1 MDKSKSNF
9 KKLAIII
16 EEILGDFNDDNYLI
30 NPYFRISKLTSE
42 ETRKYRFLI
51 GKYPR
56 ETAIIFGLISFPF
69 QLIVLASMS
78 IMSLLLFYQ
87 YLIFKPKNRNLDFIF
102 LSHAQ
107 KENIIN
113 KKSDQFFALMPEY
126 SKKLGNNVAIIY
138 TNHSRTRYLNKNKT
152 INQKSIGITRQIVP
166 KFLKPHE
173 HIYYIFLINKLSYQ
187 VIKKGF
193 ELYFSEPLKSA
204 LMFSSFVKF
213 YSRSTYNNYLL
224 GQRIEDYCL
233 KTLTKSVFMTFEGK
247 SYEQYVTSRLRT
259 SIPNLRIILYQHS
272 PIVFDQ
278 IGVVNFLRKNH
289 KKIIILTTGRIYKK
303 YFRKISKTPRYYVIG
318 SQKASKKI
326 NSKVSNQL
334 SILFAPEGTNQAT
347 QDFTELILKL
357 LNRYPRIKFTLRL
370 HPNLNKSLMTEYV
383 LFRLKKYSNFTIS
396 KNSLE
401 KDLAAS
407 KFVFYRSSAVGIE
420 ALRSNS
426 VPVFYSGT
434 NQSELDALCFSN
446 DISVTMKSIKDFSKI
461 LTIDNRNENVQRKY
475 FDALFSK
482 LDYSILNKL
491 Q

>member
-1 MDKSKSNF
+1 MDKSKSNL

-16 EEILGDFNDDNYLI
+16 EEILDDFNDDNYLV

-42 ETRKYRFLI
+42 ETKKYKFLL

-56 ETAIIFGLISFPF
+56 ETAIIFGLVSFPL
-69 QLIVLASMS
+69 QLVVLATMS

-87 YLIFKPKNRNLDFIF
+87 HLIFQPKTKNLEFLF

-107 KENIIN
+107 KENIID

-126 SKKLGNNVAIIY
+126 LKKIGNNVAIIY
-138 TNHSRTRYLNKNKT
+138 TNHSRTRYLNKNKL

-173 HIYYIFLINKLSYQ
+173 HIYYLHIINKLSYQ

-193 ELYFSEPLKSA
+193 KLYFNEPLKSA
-204 LMFSSFVKF
+204 LLISSFVKF

-233 KTLTKSVFMTFEGK
+233 KTFTKSVFMTFEGK
-247 SYEQYVTSRLRT
+247 SYEQYVTSRLQT
-259 SIPNLRIILYQHS
+259 NIPTLRIILYQHS

-278 IGVVNFLRKNH
+278 IGVVNFLRKKH
-289 KKIIILTTGRIYKK
+289 QKIIILTTGVIYKN
-303 YFRKISKTPRYYVIG
+303 YFRKISKAPRYYVIG
-318 SQKASKKI
+318 SQKAGRKI
-326 NSKVSNQL
+326 KPKETKQL
-334 SILFAPEGTNQAT
+334 SLLFAPEGTNSAT
-347 QDFTELILKL
+347 QDFTKLIFNLVKSYSGL
-357 LNRYPRIKFTLRL
+357 KFTLRL
-370 HPNLNKSLMTEYV
+370 HPNLKKSLVTEYA
-383 LFRLKKYSNFTIS
+383 LFRLKRYSNFTIS
-396 KNSLE
+396 KNSLG

-420 ALRSNS
+420 ALKSRSI
-426 VPVFYSGT
+426 PVFYSGT
-434 NQSELDALCFSN
+434 SQNELDALCFTS
-446 DISVTMKSIKDFSKI
+446 DVAVTMKSLKDFPKL
-461 LTIDNRNENVQRKY
+461 LTINNRNEYVQRKY

-482 LDYSILNKL
+482 LEYRILHKL
-491 Q
+491 

>member
-1 MDKSKSNF
+1 MDKSKYNL
-9 KKLAIII
+9 KILANII
-16 EEILGDFNDDNYLI
+16 EEILVDFNDDNYLV

-42 ETRKYRFLI
+42 ETKKYKFLL

-56 ETAIIFGLISFPF
+56 EAAIIFGLISFPF

-78 IMSLLLFYQ
+78 IMSMLLFYQ
-87 YLIFKPKNRNLDFIF
+87 HIIFQPKNRNLDFIF

-138 TNHSRTRYLNKNKT
+138 TNHSRTRYLNKNKS

-173 HIYYIFLINKLSYQ
+173 HIYYILLINKLAYQ

-204 LMFSSFVKF
+204 LMFSSFVEF

-247 SYEQYVTSRLRT
+247 SYEQYVINRLQT
-259 SIPNLRIILYQHS
+259 NIPTLRIILYQHS
-272 PIVFDQ
+272 PIVFGQ
-278 IGVVNFLRKNH
+278 IGVVSFLRENH
-289 KKIIILTTGRIYKK
+289 KKIIILTTGEIYKN
-303 YFRKISKTPRYYVIG
+303 YFRKISKTPRYHVIG
-318 SQKASKKI
+318 SQKAVRKI
-326 NSKVSNQL
+326 NPKETKQPSF
-334 SILFAPEGTNQAT
+334 LFAPEGTNTAT
-347 QDFTELILKL
+347 QDFIKLIFNLVKS
-357 LNRYPRIKFTLRL
+357 YPGLKFTLRL
-370 HPNLNKSLMTEYV
+370 HPNLKKSLLTEYA
-383 LFRLKKYSNFTIS
+383 LFRLRRYSNFSIS
-396 KNSLE
+396 KNNLG
-401 KDLAAS
+401 KDLAVS

-420 ALRSNS
+420 ALKSKS
-426 VPVFYSGT
+426 IPVFYSGASQT
-434 NQSELDALCFSN
+434 ELDALCFTN
-446 DISVTMKSIKDFSKI
+446 DVAVTMKSIKDFPKL
-461 LTIDNRNENVQRKY
+461 LTINNRNAYVQRKY
-475 FDALFSK
+475 FDALYSK
-482 LDYSILNKL
+482 LDYKILHKL
-491 Q
+491 